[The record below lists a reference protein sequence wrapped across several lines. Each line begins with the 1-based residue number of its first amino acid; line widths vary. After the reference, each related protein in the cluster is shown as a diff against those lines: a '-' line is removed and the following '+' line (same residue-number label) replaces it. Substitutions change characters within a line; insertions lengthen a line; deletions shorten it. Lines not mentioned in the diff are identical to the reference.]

1 MAPHEPVSYREL
13 QASALTGPCA
23 VPVPGTTALT
33 SESAHPHPAQVSA
46 GSRLHRPTRTDWRL
60 VLGLTRRDTVL
71 VLGRDSL
78 ELGRHLAPWVRQVY
92 SAVDSARSGSD
103 STADGGPDPL
113 VIQHELASLPL
124 TAGSLDWIIFDGPM
138 PEAGDFLVTLAR
150 VLPTLKPGGGV
161 FVTFHNQWGLGGRL
175 GAQQRSR
182 SADPDGVACR
192 GLRHALQLMASA
204 GCSELACY
212 AVLPNRRAARTMI
225 PLEPPC
231 PPAAEKF
238 ALDQA
243 WKRATPGRALG
254 RLALH
259 LCIDLHVLRHLYPH
273 YFVVGRKSC

>member
-1 MAPHEPVSYREL
+1 M
-13 QASALTGPCA
+13 
-23 VPVPGTTALT
+23 
-33 SESAHPHPAQVSA
+33 
-46 GSRLHRPTRTDWRL
+46 
-60 VLGLTRRDTVL
+60 
-71 VLGRDSL
+71 
-78 ELGRHLAPWVRQVY
+78 RQVY
-92 SAVDSARSGSD
+92 SAVDSARPDSD
-103 STADGGPDPL
+103 DTAHDATHTV
-113 VIQHELASLPL
+113 VIQGELASLPL
-124 TAGSLDWIIFDGPM
+124 IAGSLDWIIFDGPM
-138 PEAGDFLVTLAR
+138 PGASDFLTTLAR

-161 FVTFHNQWGLGGRL
+161 FVTFDNRWGLGGRL
-175 GAQQRSR
+175 GAQQRSK
-182 SADPDGVACR
+182 SADPDGVACH

-243 WKRATPGRALG
+243 RKRATPGRALG

-259 LCIDLHVLRHLYPH
+259 LLIDLHVLRRLYPH